1 MGAVAGSVTLIIFLY
16 LYITIGIERTN
27 GLIWHKHLCW
37 VWDQYYK
44 IAFLIPIY
52 IFSIC
57 A

>member
-27 GLIWHKHLCW
+27 GLIWHEHLCW

-44 IAFLIPIY
+44 IAF
-52 IFSIC
+52 
-57 A
+57 